1 MNIRTEMYMTPWGQ
15 EWHAVDD
22 DTYDGAEDSRSP
34 MGWGKTEKQAI
45 EDLKEQLQ
53 SAKIRGMKKLIDIL
67 IQPAT

>member
-1 MNIRTEMYMTPWGQ
+1 MYMTPWGQ
-15 EWHAVDD
+15 EWHAWDD

-34 MGWGKTEKQAI
+34 MGWGRTEKQAI
-45 EDLKEQLQ
+45 DDLKEQIQ